1 MNSALFKSVKE
12 DELSTEEVSSFT
24 DSFDSGKFIGG
35 KIKIKPPQKQ
45 SKQKQQML
53 MFGPGNSIKS
63 KIDWNLKY

>member
-45 SKQKQQML
+45 SK
-53 MFGPGNSIKS
+53 
-63 KIDWNLKY
+63 